1 MMAQA
6 AERLPKAPRLAY
18 VCGSNPFV
26 SAAADALIGAGVPA
40 EIIRTERY
48 GV

>member
-1 MMAQA
+1 
-6 AERLPKAPRLAY
+6 
-18 VCGSNPFV
+18 V

-40 EIIRTERY
+40 GIIRTERY